1 MDYTLPNGFVL
12 RGIPEGMSEAEIL
25 RYAEYNG
32 LMGPMDAQE
41 AAQQPIDTTFLEDAG
56 EFAGEMGEAFV
67 DNLPAIT
74 GAVGS
79 IAGGALRGAPAG
91 PLGMLIGGAIGAFT
105 FAGGGEVIR
114 QLIEDEDPDAIKA
127 VNVAAKEGT
136 FDVLGGRAFDVLS
149 GAAQIVKRGLGYGER
164 SVDDVVVELQAK
176 LQARGGTLR
185 SSQIDPNARI
195 INGLESIAQEAITSK
210 DYLGMVDK
218 VSADLVAEQLQVITR
233 VSDDLEGEQLGIL
246 LKNLVENT
254 RTANAEIY
262 GELFADLQKAGSA
275 IKISQQGPRNYA
287 LSWRKEKLDGL
298 TKSMKEAAAKGAKI
312 PFTSSQVEKS
322 VNDILKLSPNATF
335 SSAFDKLKSLKNK
348 LTALRGNPATAN
360 DPAVAEIAKIVKGF
374 EESMLKSL
382 AKQKQVAAK
391 AGNTEQSKRITEV
404 LDNYTDLMKRYED
417 SQKITYSDVAV
428 DIINEGKPE
437 IVGRSLAQV
446 GLITPVKEVRKIIAE
461 AKKRGVIDGVGSER
475 IMEGLRQGFL
485 QQHLSAAPDRALD
498 VIRNFEQKLAQPDF
512 ARTYGEIVPASH
524 QKLISTLLKEVEIL
538 TRGGVGGEFSLA
550 VRSSQLAGAQGL
562 ASGAGLISNTVK
574 LLTPAFLA
582 KYAARPERA
591 KEMIGTIRMARRYMM
606 NPDEMPPAVRR
617 ALALKIGKLSAEM
630 AMENSEREM
639 EEFDRGRDV
648 LTQPIENFM

>member
-1 MDYTLPNGFVL
+1 MDVTLPNGRLITGV
-12 RGIPEGMSEAEIL
+12 PEGISQDDLMLMAIQ
-25 RYAEYNG
+25 NG
-32 LMGPMDAQE
+32 LATQEDFGPVEQS
-41 AAQQPIDTTFLEDAG
+41 LLS
-56 EFAGEMGEAFV
+56 EMGDVVV

-74 GAVGS
+74 GAIGS
-79 IAGGALRGAPAG
+79 IAGGALKGSAAG
-91 PLGMLIGGAIGAFT
+91 PLGMLTGAAIGAFT

-127 VNVAAKEGT
+127 VNVAATEGA
-136 FDVLGGRAFDVLS
+136 FDIVGGRAFDLLS
-149 GAAQIVKRGLGYGER
+149 GAAQIVKQGLGYSER
-164 SVDDVVVELQAK
+164 TVDDVVVELQAK

-195 INGLESIAQEAITSK
+195 VNGLESVAQAISSK

-218 VSADLVAEQLQVITR
+218 VSADFVDEQLQIITR

-254 RTANAEIY
+254 RTANAEVY
-262 GELFADLQKAGSA
+262 GGLFADLQKAGSGV
-275 IKISQQGPRNYA
+275 KISQQGPRNYA

-382 AKQKQVAAK
+382 AKQKQTALN
-391 AGNTEQSKRITEV
+391 AGNTEQAKRISEV
-404 LDNYTDLMKRYED
+404 LDNYTDLMKRYEE

-428 DIINEGKPE
+428 KIINEGNPE

-461 AKKRGVIDGVGSER
+461 AKKRGIMDGVGSER

-485 QQHLSAAPDRALD
+485 QQHLSAAPGRSLD
-498 VIRNFEQKLAQPDF
+498 AIRNFEQKLAQPDF
-512 ARTYGEIVPASH
+512 ARTYGELIPASQ
-524 QKLISTLLKEVEIL
+524 QKVISTLLKEVEIL

-582 KYAARPERA
+582 KYAAKPERA

-630 AMENSEREM
+630 AMDRNEQEM
-639 EEFDRGRDV
+639 KEFDRGRDV